1 MNSPKDAPADTSNDA
16 DVDPIDEEAA
26 DIDARSEDAPE
37 KIQQLIDDAE
47 ALGRPVSQDVDPDAG
62 GRGGGAG
69 TGRGDD
75 DDDEPE
81 VLPG

>member
-1 MNSPKDAPADTSNDA
+1 MNSPKDAQADTSNDA

-37 KIQQLIDDAE
+37 KIQQLINDAE
-47 ALGRPVSQDVDPDAG
+47 ALGRPVSQDVDSDAG
-62 GRGGGAG
+62 GPSSGGRA
-69 TGRGDD
+69 DD
-75 DDDEPE
+75 DDSEPE